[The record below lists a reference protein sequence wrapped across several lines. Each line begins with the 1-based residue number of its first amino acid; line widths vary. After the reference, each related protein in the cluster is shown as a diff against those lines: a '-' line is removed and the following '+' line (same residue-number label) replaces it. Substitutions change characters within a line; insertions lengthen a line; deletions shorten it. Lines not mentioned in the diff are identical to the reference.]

1 MKQNSKLPRGAGV
14 QVVWY
19 DENTVSPKRFAKKHK
34 YNVTTKDR
42 RTFGSITFDSMAE
55 MKRYH
60 ELKFLEQAGEI
71 TDLELQPK
79 FLLIPKTKQGGRAV
93 YYYADFKYIKDG
105 KTIYED
111 VKGFKTDVYKL
122 KKKLLLWQYPDINF
136 YEYEA

>member
-1 MKQNSKLPRGAGV
+1 MFRKA
-14 QVVWY
+14 
-19 DENTVSPKRFAKKHK
+19 HK
-34 YNVTTKDR
+34 YHVASKER
-42 RTFGSITFDSMAE
+42 RTFGNITFDSMAE

-60 ELKFLEQAGEI
+60 ELKMLETSGVI

-79 FLLIPKTKQGGRAV
+79 FLLIPKTAKGGRAV
-93 YYYADFKYIKDG
+93 YYSADFKYIKDG

-111 VKGFKTDVYKL
+111 VKGYKTDVYKL